1 MPSVPF
7 FMKKAHCFAEKITP
21 AFTTQPG
28 KEIVIM
34 KKALLLTAALA
45 AAAMMSGCMAFM
57 GQDILSPEEK
67 VTGASAARVK
77 DAIMSGCRNREWS
90 CTEDSAGVI
99 RAVHTTPKFQAVVDI
114 PYSSSG
120 FMINYVSSI
129 GLGAK
134 NGRIHLK
141 YNHWVNNLR
150 SDVEKD
156 LLRQNGVTA
165 VYVHPLDPLAADQ
178 QEAGDS
184 GSEEE

>member
-1 MPSVPF
+1 ML
-7 FMKKAHCFAEKITP
+7 KIT
-21 AFTTQPG
+21 AALSGQPG
-28 KEIVIM
+28 AETVIM

-114 PYSSSG
+114 PYSDKG
-120 FMINYVSSI
+120 FQINYVSSI

-156 LLRQNGVTA
+156 LLRKSGVTA
-165 VYVHPLDPLAADQ
+165 LYVHPADTMAQ
-178 QEAGDS
+178 DQEDAEDS
-184 GSEEE
+184 GSEDE